1 METRKV
7 LFYFVNREK
16 MSIFAGDF
24 QTLLKTILKTVYIMS
39 NNIYLKK
46 GLDLPICGTAAQNTK
61 KVITPD
67 VVAVKPTDFR
77 GLVPR
82 LLVREGDKVLAGTPV
97 LADKM
102 SQNILFA
109 SPVSGTVAEVVRGE
123 KRKLLE
129 VRIKADEKQEYV
141 DFGVKKV
148 SEMTAAQIKDALLE
162 AGLWP
167 AITQRPYGIIA
178 NPAIKPKA
186 IFVSS
191 FSTAPLAANPEY
203 ALRED
208 LEHIQTAIN
217 ALGKLTDG
225 GVHFSLNSENYS
237 GTPFHKVEN
246 VIQHT
251 FTGKHPA
258 GNVGVQ
264 IHHISPIRKG
274 ETVWTVSLLMLAA
287 IGKLFNTGKY
297 DVRRKIA
304 VTGPKA
310 INPAYV
316 EGYPGIAIKDVKEFY
331 DASEDLRYVSGDV
344 LTGTNVGA
352 DGFLGFF
359 DNQITILEEGD
370 KYELLGW
377 AKPCRPKLF
386 SASRTYFSWLT
397 PKKRYDMD
405 TNLHGGPRA
414 FVVNDVYS
422 KVLPMELYPVH
433 LLKACLAN
441 NIDDMEKF
449 GIYEVLEEDLAL
461 CEYVCPSKIYIQQ
474 IITDGIALMLK
485 EMC

>member
-1 METRKV
+1 MYLRGRKR
-7 LFYFVNREK
+7 N
-16 MSIFAGDF
+16 
-24 QTLLKTILKTVYIMS
+24 ILKNHSIMS

-46 GLDLPICGTAAQNTK
+46 GLDLPINGEAAQNTK

-77 GLVPR
+77 GLVPK

-129 VRIKADEKQEYV
+129 VRIKADAQQEYV
-141 DFGVKKV
+141 DYGVKKV
-148 SEMTAAQIKDALLE
+148 ADMSAEQIKAALLE
-162 AGLWP
+162 SGLWP
-167 AITQRPYGIIA
+167 ALIQRPYGIIA
-178 NPAIKPKA
+178 NPEVKPKA
-186 IFVSS
+186 IFVSA
-191 FSTAPLAANPEY
+191 FTTAPLAANPEF
-203 ALRED
+203 ALGAD
-208 LEHIQTAIN
+208 LKHIQTAID
-217 ALGKLTDG
+217 ALNKLTDG
-225 GVHFSLNSENYS
+225 GVHLSLNAENCS
-237 GTPFHKVEN
+237 GTPFHKLEN

-251 FTGKHPA
+251 FSGKHPA

-264 IHHISPIRKG
+264 IHHISPIQKG

-297 DVRRKIA
+297 DVRRKVA
-304 VTGPKA
+304 VTGPKV
-310 INPAYV
+310 NGPAYV
-316 EGYPGIAIKDVKEFY
+316 DAYPGIAMKDLQDFFN
-331 DASEDLRYVSGDV
+331 AAEDLRFVSGDV

-352 DGFLGFF
+352 DGYLGFF
-359 DNQITILEEGD
+359 DNQVTILEEGN

-377 AKPCRPKLF
+377 AKPVRSSQF
-386 SASRTYFSWLT
+386 SASHTYFSWLT
-397 PKKRYDMD
+397 PNKKYDMD

-414 FVVNDVYS
+414 FVVNDTYS
-422 KVLPMELYPVH
+422 KVLPMDIYPVY

-441 NIDDMEKF
+441 DIDKMEKF
-449 GIYEVLEEDLAL
+449 GIYEVIEEDLAL

>member
-1 METRKV
+1 
-7 LFYFVNREK
+7 
-16 MSIFAGDF
+16 
-24 QTLLKTILKTVYIMS
+24 MS

-46 GLDLPICGTAAQNTK
+46 GLDLPINGTAAQNTK
-61 KVITPD
+61 KVIVPD
-67 VVAVKPTDFR
+67 VVSVKPTDFR
-77 GLVPR
+77 GLVPK

-129 VRIKADEKQEYV
+129 VRIKADTAQEYV
-141 DFGVKKV
+141 DFGTRKV
-148 SEMTAAQIKDALLE
+148 AEMTAEQVRTALLE
-162 AGLWP
+162 SGLWP
-167 AITQRPYGIIA
+167 AINQRPYGIIA
-178 NPAIKPKA
+178 NPEIKPKA
-186 IFVSS
+186 IFVSA
-191 FSTAPLAANPEY
+191 FSTAPLAADPEF
-203 ALRED
+203 ALGAD
-208 LEHIQTAIN
+208 FEHIQTGVN
-217 ALGKLTDG
+217 ALTKLTDG
-225 GVHFSLNSENYS
+225 GVHLSLNAENYS
-237 GTPFHKVEN
+237 GTPFHKLEN
-246 VIQHT
+246 AIIHT
-251 FTGKHPA
+251 FSGKHPA

-264 IHHISPIRKG
+264 IHHISPIQKG

-304 VTGPKA
+304 ITGPKA
-310 INPAYV
+310 VNPSYV
-316 EGYPGIAIKDVKEFY
+316 EGYPGISIKDIKEFY
-331 DASEDLRYVSGDV
+331 NSDDNLRFISGDV
-344 LTGTNVGA
+344 LTGTNIGA
-352 DGFLGFF
+352 EGFLGFF

-377 AKPCRPKLF
+377 AKPFRTKLF

-397 PKKRYDMD
+397 PNKKYDMD

-414 FVVNDVYS
+414 FVVNDTYG
-422 KVLPMELYPVH
+422 KVLPMDIYPVY

-441 NIDDMEKF
+441 DIDKMEKF

>member
-1 METRKV
+1 
-7 LFYFVNREK
+7 
-16 MSIFAGDF
+16 
-24 QTLLKTILKTVYIMS
+24 MS

-46 GLDLPICGTAAQNTK
+46 GLDLPINGAAAQSTK
-61 KVITPD
+61 KVIVPD

-77 GLVPR
+77 GLVPK

-129 VRIKADEKQEYV
+129 VRIKADAQQEYV

-148 SEMTAAQIKDALLE
+148 AEMTAEQVKASLLE

-178 NPAIKPKA
+178 NPEVKPKA
-186 IFVSS
+186 IFVSA
-191 FSTAPLAANPEY
+191 FATAPLAADPEF
-203 ALRED
+203 ALAAD
-208 LEHIQTAIN
+208 LEHIQTAVK
-217 ALGKLTDG
+217 ALAKLTDG
-225 GVHFSLNSENYS
+225 GVHVSVNSASSAFAKLE
-237 GTPFHKVEN
+237 GAT
-246 VIQHT
+246 IHT
-251 FTGKHPA
+251 FEGKHPA

-264 IHHISPIRKG
+264 IHHIAPIQKG
-274 ETVWTVSLLMLAA
+274 ETVWTVSLVMLAA

-304 VTGPKA
+304 VTGPKVEG
-310 INPAYV
+310 PAYV
-316 EGYPGIAIKDVKEFY
+316 EGYPGIAIKDLKDFY
-331 DASEDLRYVSGDV
+331 NAAEELRYVSGDV

-352 DGFLGFF
+352 EGFLGFF
-359 DNQITILEEGD
+359 DNQVTILEEGN

-377 AKPCRPKLF
+377 AKPVRCSQF

-397 PKKRYDMD
+397 PNKKYDMD

-414 FVVNDVYS
+414 FVVNDVYG
-422 KVLPMELYPVH
+422 KVLPMDIYPVY

-441 NIDDMEKF
+441 DIDKMEKF

>member
-1 METRKV
+1 
-7 LFYFVNREK
+7 
-16 MSIFAGDF
+16 
-24 QTLLKTILKTVYIMS
+24 MS

-46 GLDLPICGTAAQNTK
+46 GLDLPINGAAAQSTK
-61 KVITPD
+61 KVIVPD

-77 GLVPR
+77 GLVPK

-109 SPVSGTVAEVVRGE
+109 SPVSGVVAEVVRGE

-129 VRIKADEKQEYV
+129 VRIKADANQEYV

-148 SEMTAAQIKDALLE
+148 AGLTAEQIKEALLE
-162 AGLWP
+162 SGLWP
-167 AITQRPYGIIA
+167 ALTQRPYGIIA
-178 NPAIKPKA
+178 NPETKPKA
-186 IFVSS
+186 IFVSA
-191 FSTAPLAANPEY
+191 FSTAPLAANLEY
-203 ALRED
+203 ALND
-208 LEHIQTAIN
+208 QLAHMQTAID
-217 ALGKLTDG
+217 ALAKMAGCKVHVCLNEANGTATQFGKLK
-225 GVHFSLNSENYS
+225 N
-237 GTPFHKVEN
+237 VEL
-246 VIQHT
+246 HT
-251 FTGKHPA
+251 VAGKHPA

-264 IHHISPIRKG
+264 IHHISPIQKG
-274 ETVWTVSLLMLAA
+274 ELVWTVSPVMLVA
-287 IGKLFNTGKY
+287 IGKLFNTGRY
-297 DVRRKIA
+297 DVKRKVA

-310 INPAYV
+310 VSPSYV
-316 EGYPGIAIKDVKEFY
+316 DVYPGVAIKDLKEFY
-331 DASEDLRYVSGDV
+331 NASENLRFISGDV
-344 LTGTNVGA
+344 LSGTNVGA
-352 DGFLGFF
+352 DGYLGFF

-377 AKPCRPKLF
+377 AKPFRCKLF
-386 SASRTYFSWLT
+386 SASRTYFSWLN
-397 PKKRYDMD
+397 PKKTYDMD

-441 NIDDMEKF
+441 DIDKMEKF
-449 GIYEVLEEDLAL
+449 GIYEVVEEDFAL

-474 IITDGIALMLK
+474 IISDGIALMLK

>member
-1 METRKV
+1 
-7 LFYFVNREK
+7 
-16 MSIFAGDF
+16 
-24 QTLLKTILKTVYIMS
+24 MS
-39 NNIYLKK
+39 NIIYLKK
-46 GLDLPICGTAAQNTK
+46 GLNLPISGEAAQNTK
-61 KVITPD
+61 KVLVPD
-67 VVAVKPTDFR
+67 VVAIKPTDFR
-77 GLVPR
+77 GLVPK
-82 LLVREGDKVLAGTPV
+82 LLVREGDKVLAGTPI

-109 SPVSGTVAEVVRGE
+109 APVSGTVAEVVRGE

-129 VRIKADEKQEYV
+129 VRIKADAEQEFV

-148 SEMTAAQIKDALLE
+148 AELSAEQVKEALLA

-167 AITQRPYGIIA
+167 AINQRPYGIIA
-178 NPAIKPKA
+178 NPEVKPKA
-186 IFVSS
+186 IFVSA
-191 FSTAPLAANPEY
+191 FSTAPLAANAEY
-203 ALRED
+203 ALAED
-208 LEHIQTAIN
+208 IEHIQTAID

-225 GVHFSLNSENYS
+225 GVHLSLNSENYS
-237 GTPFHKVEN
+237 GTPFHKLNN

-264 IHHISPIRKG
+264 ISNISPIRKG

-297 DVRRKIA
+297 DLRRKIA

-316 EGYPGIAIKDVKEFY
+316 EGYPGIAIKDVAEFY
-331 DASEDLRYVSGDV
+331 NASENLRFISGDV
-344 LTGTNVGA
+344 LSGTNIGA
-352 DGFLGFF
+352 EGFLGFF
-359 DNQITILEEGD
+359 DNQISILEEGD

-377 AKPCRPKLF
+377 AKPFRCKLF
-386 SASRTYFSWLT
+386 STSRTYFSWLT
-397 PKKRYDMD
+397 PKKKYDMD

-414 FVVNDVYS
+414 FVLNDVYS
-422 KVLPMELYPVH
+422 KVLPMDIFPVH
-433 LLKACLAN
+433 LLKACLAGD
-441 NIDDMEKF
+441 IDNMEKF

-461 CEYVCPSKIYIQQ
+461 CEYVDPSKIYIQQ

>member
-1 METRKV
+1 
-7 LFYFVNREK
+7 
-16 MSIFAGDF
+16 
-24 QTLLKTILKTVYIMS
+24 MS

-46 GLDLPICGTAAQNTK
+46 GLDLPINGAAAQNTK
-61 KVITPD
+61 KVIVPD

-77 GLVPR
+77 GLVPK

-129 VRIKADEKQEYV
+129 VRIKADADQEYV

-148 SEMTAAQIKDALLE
+148 AEMSAEQIKEALLA

-167 AITQRPYGIIA
+167 ALVQRPYGITA
-178 NPAIKPKA
+178 NPEVKPKA
-186 IFVSS
+186 IFVSA
-191 FSTAPLAANPEY
+191 FSTAPLAADTEY
-203 ALRED
+203 VLRDEF
-208 LEHIQTAIN
+208 EHIQTAVN

-225 GVHFSLNSENYS
+225 GVHLSLNSQNYS
-237 GTPFHKVEN
+237 GTPFHKIEN

-310 INPAYV
+310 VSPAYV
-316 EGYPGIAIKDVKEFY
+316 EGYPGIAIKDLAEFY
-331 DASEDLRYVSGDV
+331 NASENLRYVSGDV
-344 LTGTNVGA
+344 LTGSNVGQN
-352 DGFLGFF
+352 GFLGFY
-359 DNQITILEEGD
+359 DNQVTILEEGD
-370 KYELLGW
+370 KYELFGW
-377 AKPCRPKLF
+377 AKPVRCSQF

-397 PKKRYDMD
+397 PNKKYDMD

-414 FVVNDVYS
+414 FVMNKTYS
-422 KVLPMELYPVH
+422 DVLPMDLYPVH
-433 LLKACLAN
+433 LAKACLAN
-441 NIDDMEKF
+441 DIDGMEKF

>member
-1 METRKV
+1 
-7 LFYFVNREK
+7 
-16 MSIFAGDF
+16 
-24 QTLLKTILKTVYIMS
+24 MS

-46 GLDLPICGTAAQNTK
+46 GLDLPINGTAAQNTK
-61 KVITPD
+61 KVIVPD

-77 GLVPR
+77 GLVPK

-129 VRIKADEKQEYV
+129 VRIKADANQEYV

-148 SEMTAAQIKDALLE
+148 SALSAEQIKESLLA

-167 AITQRPYGIIA
+167 ALTQRPYGIIA
-178 NPAIKPKA
+178 NPETKPKA
-186 IFVSS
+186 IFVSA
-191 FSTAPLAANPEY
+191 FSTAPLAANTEY
-203 ALRED
+203 ALND
-208 LEHIQTAIN
+208 QIAHVQTAVD
-217 ALGKLTDG
+217 ALGKLAG
-225 GVHFSLNSENYS
+225 CKVHVCVNAANASA
-237 GTPFHKVEN
+237 TPFGKLQN
-246 VIQHT
+246 VVLHT
-251 FTGKHPA
+251 VSGKHPA

-264 IHHISPIRKG
+264 IHHISPVQKG
-274 ETVWTVSLLMLAA
+274 EIVWTVSPVMLAA

-316 EGYPGIAIKDVKEFY
+316 EGYPGISMKDVKDFY
-331 DASEDLRYVSGDV
+331 NEGENLRFISGDV
-344 LTGTNVGA
+344 LTGNSVGA
-352 DGFLGFF
+352 EGFLGFF
-359 DNQITILEEGD
+359 DNQITLLEEGD

-397 PKKRYDMD
+397 PNKKYDMD

-414 FVVNDVYS
+414 FVMNDLYS
-422 KVLPMELYPVH
+422 KVFPMELYPVY

-441 NIDDMEKF
+441 DIDKMEKF

>member
-1 METRKV
+1 
-7 LFYFVNREK
+7 
-16 MSIFAGDF
+16 
-24 QTLLKTILKTVYIMS
+24 MS

-46 GLDLPICGTAAQNTK
+46 GLDLPINGTATQNTK
-61 KVITPD
+61 KVIVPD

-77 GLVPR
+77 SLVPK

-102 SQNILFA
+102 SQNILFT

-148 SEMTAAQIKDALLE
+148 ADMTAEQIKEALLA

-167 AITQRPYGIIA
+167 ALTQRPYGIIA
-178 NPAIKPKA
+178 NPEVKPKA
-186 IFVSS
+186 IFVSA
-191 FSTAPLAANPEY
+191 FSTAPLAASPEY
-203 ALRED
+203 ALRDD

-225 GVHFSLNSENYS
+225 GVHFSLNSANYS

-251 FTGKHPA
+251 FEGKHPA

-316 EGYPGIAIKDVKEFY
+316 EGYPGIAIKDVAEFY
-331 DASEDLRYVSGDV
+331 NASENLRFVSGDV

-352 DGFLGFF
+352 NGYLGFF

-377 AKPCRPKLF
+377 AKPVRCKLF

-397 PKKRYDMD
+397 PNKKYDMD

-414 FVVNDVYS
+414 FVVNDVYG
-422 KVLPMELYPVH
+422 KVLPMNLFPVH

-441 NIDDMEKF
+441 DIDGMEKF

-461 CEYVCPSKIYIQQ
+461 CEYVDPSKIYIQQ

>member
-1 METRKV
+1 
-7 LFYFVNREK
+7 
-16 MSIFAGDF
+16 
-24 QTLLKTILKTVYIMS
+24 MS

-46 GLDLPICGTAAQNTK
+46 GLDLPINGTAAQNTK
-61 KVITPD
+61 KVIVPD

-77 GLVPR
+77 SLVPK

-129 VRIKADEKQEYV
+129 VRIKADAEQEYV
-141 DFGVKKV
+141 DYGVKKV
-148 SEMTAAQIKDALLE
+148 ADMTAEQIKEALLA

-167 AITQRPYGIIA
+167 ALTQRPYGIIA
-178 NPAIKPKA
+178 NPEVKPKA
-186 IFVSS
+186 IFVSA
-191 FSTAPLAANPEY
+191 FSTAPLAASPEY
-203 ALRED
+203 ALRD
-208 LEHIQTAIN
+208 DFEHIQTAIN

-225 GVHFSLNSENYS
+225 GVHFSLNSANYA
-237 GTPFHKVEN
+237 GTPFHKIEN

-316 EGYPGIAIKDVKEFY
+316 EGYPGIAIKDVAEFY
-331 DASEDLRYVSGDV
+331 NASENLRFVSGDV

-352 DGFLGFF
+352 DGYLGFF

-377 AKPCRPKLF
+377 AKPVRCKLF

-397 PKKRYDMD
+397 PKKKYDMY

-414 FVVNDVYS
+414 FVLNDVYT
-422 KVLPMELYPVH
+422 KVLPMDLYPVH

-461 CEYVCPSKIYIQQ
+461 CEYVDPSKIYIQQ

>member
-1 METRKV
+1 
-7 LFYFVNREK
+7 
-16 MSIFAGDF
+16 
-24 QTLLKTILKTVYIMS
+24 MS

-46 GLDLPICGTAAQNTK
+46 GLDLPISGVAAQTTK
-61 KVITPD
+61 KVIVPD

-77 GLVPR
+77 GLVPK

-102 SQNILFA
+102 SQNVLFA

-141 DFGVKKV
+141 DYGVKKV
-148 SEMTAAQIKDALLE
+148 SEMTAEQIKEAILA

-167 AITQRPYGIIA
+167 AIQQRPYGIIA
-178 NPAIKPKA
+178 NPETKPKA
-186 IFVSS
+186 IFVSA
-191 FSTAPLAANPEY
+191 FSTAPLAASPEY

-208 LEHIQTAIN
+208 LEHIQTAVN

-310 INPAYV
+310 ENPAYV
-316 EGYPGIAIKDVKEFY
+316 EGYPGIAMKDVKEFY
-331 DASEDLRYVSGDV
+331 ASAENLRFVSGDV

-359 DNQITILEEGD
+359 DNQITLLEEGN

-377 AKPCRPKLF
+377 AKPFRPALF
-386 SASRTYFSWLT
+386 STSKTYFSWLT
-397 PKKRYDMD
+397 PKKKYDMD

-414 FVVNDVYS
+414 FVLNDVYS
-422 KVLPMELYPVH
+422 KVLPMDLYPVY

-441 NIDDMEKF
+441 DIDKMEKF

>member
-1 METRKV
+1 
-7 LFYFVNREK
+7 
-16 MSIFAGDF
+16 
-24 QTLLKTILKTVYIMS
+24 MS

-46 GLDLPICGTAAQNTK
+46 GLDLPISGVATQNTK
-61 KVITPD
+61 KVIVPD

-77 GLVPR
+77 SLVPK

-109 SPVSGTVAEVVRGE
+109 SPVSGTVTEVVRGE

-129 VRIKADEKQEYV
+129 VRIKADAEQEYV
-141 DFGVKKV
+141 DYGVKKV
-148 SEMTAAQIKDALLE
+148 ADMTAEQIKEALLA

-167 AITQRPYGIIA
+167 ALTQRPYGIIA
-178 NPAIKPKA
+178 NPEVKPKA
-186 IFVSS
+186 IFVSA
-191 FSTAPLAANPEY
+191 FSTAPLAASPEY
-203 ALRED
+203 ALRDEI
-208 LEHIQTAIN
+208 EHIQTAIN

-225 GVHFSLNSENYS
+225 GVHFSLNSANYS
-237 GTPFHKVEN
+237 GTPFHKIEN
-246 VIQHT
+246 VIPHT

-310 INPAYV
+310 INPSYV
-316 EGYPGIAIKDVKEFY
+316 EGYPGIAIKDIAEY
-331 DASEDLRYVSGDV
+331 YNASENLRFVSGDV

-352 DGFLGFF
+352 NGYLGFF

-377 AKPCRPKLF
+377 AKPVRCKLF

-397 PKKRYDMD
+397 PNKKYDMD

-414 FVVNDVYS
+414 FVVNDVYG
-422 KVLPMELYPVH
+422 KVLPMNLFPVH

-441 NIDDMEKF
+441 DIDGMEKF

-461 CEYVCPSKIYIQQ
+461 CEYVDPSKIYIQQ

>member
-1 METRKV
+1 
-7 LFYFVNREK
+7 
-16 MSIFAGDF
+16 
-24 QTLLKTILKTVYIMS
+24 MS

-46 GLDLPICGTAAQNTK
+46 GLDLPINGTAAQNTK
-61 KVITPD
+61 KVIVPD

-77 GLVPR
+77 GLVPK

-129 VRIKADEKQEYV
+129 VRIKADANQEYV

-148 SEMTAAQIKDALLE
+148 SALSAEQIKESLLA

-167 AITQRPYGIIA
+167 ALTQRPYGIIA
-178 NPAIKPKA
+178 NPETKPKA
-186 IFVSS
+186 IFVSA
-191 FSTAPLAANPEY
+191 FSTAPIAANTEY
-203 ALRED
+203 ALND
-208 LEHIQTAIN
+208 QIAHVQTAVD
-217 ALGKLTDG
+217 ALGKLAG
-225 GVHFSLNSENYS
+225 CKVHVCVNAANASA
-237 GTPFHKVEN
+237 TPFGKLQN
-246 VIQHT
+246 VVLHT
-251 FTGKHPA
+251 VSGKHPA

-264 IHHISPIRKG
+264 IHHISPVQKG
-274 ETVWTVSLLMLAA
+274 EIVWTVSPVMLAA

-316 EGYPGIAIKDVKEFY
+316 EGYPGISMKDVKDFY
-331 DASEDLRYVSGDV
+331 NEGENLRFISGDV
-344 LTGTNVGA
+344 LTGNSVGA
-352 DGFLGFF
+352 EGFLGFF
-359 DNQITILEEGD
+359 DNQITLLEEGD

-397 PKKRYDMD
+397 PNKKYDMD

-414 FVVNDVYS
+414 FVMNDLYS
-422 KVLPMELYPVH
+422 KVFPMELYPVY

-441 NIDDMEKF
+441 DIDKMEKF

>member
-1 METRKV
+1 
-7 LFYFVNREK
+7 
-16 MSIFAGDF
+16 
-24 QTLLKTILKTVYIMS
+24 MS

-46 GLDLPICGTAAQNTK
+46 GLDLPINGTATQNTK
-61 KVITPD
+61 KVIVPD
-67 VVAVKPTDFR
+67 VVSVKPTDFR
-77 GLVPR
+77 SLVPK

-129 VRIKADEKQEYV
+129 VRIKADAEQEYV
-141 DFGVKKV
+141 DYGVKKV
-148 SEMTAAQIKDALLE
+148 ADMTAEQIKEALLA

-167 AITQRPYGIIA
+167 ALTQRPYGIIA
-178 NPAIKPKA
+178 NPEVKPKA
-186 IFVSS
+186 IFVSA
-191 FSTAPLAANPEY
+191 FSTAPLAASPEY
-203 ALRED
+203 ALRD
-208 LEHIQTAIN
+208 DFEHIQTAIN

-225 GVHFSLNSENYS
+225 GVHFSLNSANYA
-237 GTPFHKVEN
+237 GTPFHKIEN

-316 EGYPGIAIKDVKEFY
+316 EGYPGIAIKDVAEFY
-331 DASEDLRYVSGDV
+331 NASENLRFVSGDV

-377 AKPCRPKLF
+377 AKPVRCKLF

-397 PKKRYDMD
+397 PKKKYDMD

-414 FVVNDVYS
+414 FVLNDVYT
-422 KVLPMELYPVH
+422 KVLPMDLYPVH

-461 CEYVCPSKIYIQQ
+461 CEYVDPSKIYIQQ

>member
-1 METRKV
+1 
-7 LFYFVNREK
+7 
-16 MSIFAGDF
+16 
-24 QTLLKTILKTVYIMS
+24 MS

-46 GLDLPICGTAAQNTK
+46 GLDLPISGVAAQNTK
-61 KVITPD
+61 KVIVPD

-77 GLVPR
+77 GLVPK

-102 SQNILFA
+102 SQNILFT

-129 VRIKADEKQEYV
+129 VRIKADAEQEYV

-148 SEMTAAQIKDALLE
+148 EEMTATQIKEAIMK

-167 AITQRPYGIIA
+167 AVTQRPYGIIA
-178 NPAIKPKA
+178 NPETKPKA
-186 IFVSS
+186 IFVSA

-203 ALRED
+203 ALGAEI
-208 LEHIQTAIN
+208 EHIQTAVN

-225 GVHFSLNSENYS
+225 GVHFSLNSETYS

-251 FTGKHPA
+251 FSGKHPA

-310 INPAYV
+310 VNPAYV
-316 EGYPGIAIKDVKEFY
+316 DGYPGISMKDIKEFY
-331 DASEDLRYVSGDV
+331 ETPENLRFISGDV
-344 LTGTNVGA
+344 LTGTNIGA
-352 DGFLGFF
+352 EGYLGFF
-359 DNQITILEEGD
+359 DNQVTILEEGN

-377 AKPCRPKLF
+377 AKPFRPGQF
-386 SASRTYFSWLT
+386 SSSRTYFSWLT
-397 PKKRYDMD
+397 PKKKYDMD

-414 FVVNDVYS
+414 FVLNDVYS
-422 KVLPMELYPVH
+422 KVLPMELYPVY

-441 NIDDMEKF
+441 DIDKMEKF
-449 GIYEVLEEDLAL
+449 GIYEVLEEDFAL
-461 CEYVCPSKIYIQQ
+461 CEYVCPSKIDIQQ

>member
-1 METRKV
+1 
-7 LFYFVNREK
+7 
-16 MSIFAGDF
+16 
-24 QTLLKTILKTVYIMS
+24 MS

-46 GLDLPICGTAAQNTK
+46 GLNLPICGVAAQNTK
-61 KVITPD
+61 KVIVPD

-77 GLVPR
+77 GLVPK

-102 SQNILFA
+102 SQNILFT

-129 VRIKADEKQEYV
+129 VRIKADAEQEYV

-148 SEMTAAQIKDALLE
+148 AEMTAEQIKEALLK

-178 NPAIKPKA
+178 NPESKPKA
-186 IFVSS
+186 IFVSA

-203 ALRED
+203 AFRED
-208 LEHIQTAIN
+208 VEHIQTAIN

-225 GVHFSLNSENYS
+225 GVHFSLNSDTYS
-237 GTPFHKVEN
+237 STPFHKVEN

-251 FTGKHPA
+251 FSGKHPA

-316 EGYPGIAIKDVKEFY
+316 AGYPGISMKDIKDFY
-331 DASEDLRYVSGDV
+331 DASENLRYVSGDV
-344 LTGTNVGA
+344 LTGTNVGK

-359 DNQITILEEGD
+359 DNQVTILEEGD

-377 AKPCRPKLF
+377 AKPFRTSLF

-397 PKKRYDMD
+397 PNKKYDMD

-414 FVVNDVYS
+414 FVVNDVYG
-422 KVLPMELYPVH
+422 KVLPMDLYPVY

-441 NIDDMEKF
+441 DIDKMEKF

>member
-1 METRKV
+1 
-7 LFYFVNREK
+7 
-16 MSIFAGDF
+16 
-24 QTLLKTILKTVYIMS
+24 MS

-46 GLDLPICGTAAQNTK
+46 GLDLPINGAAAQNTK
-61 KVITPD
+61 KVIVPD
-67 VVAVKPTDFR
+67 VVSVKPTDFR
-77 GLVPR
+77 SLVPK

-129 VRIKADEKQEYV
+129 VRIKADAEQEYV
-141 DFGVKKV
+141 DYGVKKV
-148 SEMTAAQIKDALLE
+148 EDMTAEQIKEALLA

-167 AITQRPYGIIA
+167 ALTQRPYGIIA
-178 NPAIKPKA
+178 NPEVKPKA
-186 IFVSS
+186 IFVSA
-191 FSTAPLAANPEY
+191 FSTAPLAASPEY

-225 GVHFSLNSENYS
+225 GVHFSLNSANYS
-237 GTPFHKVEN
+237 GTPFHKIEN
-246 VIQHT
+246 VIPHT

-316 EGYPGIAIKDVKEFY
+316 EGYPGIAIKDVAEFY
-331 DASEDLRYVSGDV
+331 NASENLRFVSGDV

-352 DGFLGFF
+352 NGYLGFF

-377 AKPCRPKLF
+377 AKPVRCKLF

-397 PKKRYDMD
+397 PNKKYDMD

-414 FVVNDVYS
+414 FVVNDVYG
-422 KVLPMELYPVH
+422 KVLPMDLFPVH

-441 NIDDMEKF
+441 DIDGMEKF

-461 CEYVCPSKIYIQQ
+461 CEYVDPSKIYIQQ

>member
-1 METRKV
+1 
-7 LFYFVNREK
+7 
-16 MSIFAGDF
+16 
-24 QTLLKTILKTVYIMS
+24 MS

-46 GLDLPICGTAAQNTK
+46 GLDLPINGTATQNTK
-61 KVITPD
+61 KVIVPD
-67 VVAVKPTDFR
+67 VVSVKPTDFR
-77 GLVPR
+77 SLVPK

-102 SQNILFA
+102 SQNILFT

-129 VRIKADEKQEYV
+129 VRIKADAEQEYV
-141 DFGVKKV
+141 DYGVKNV
-148 SEMTAAQIKDALLE
+148 ADMTAEQIKEALLA

-167 AITQRPYGIIA
+167 ALTQRPYGIIA
-178 NPAIKPKA
+178 YPEVKPKA
-186 IFVSS
+186 IFVSA
-191 FSTAPLAANPEY
+191 FSTAPLAASPEY
-203 ALRED
+203 ALRD
-208 LEHIQTAIN
+208 DFEHIQTAIN

-225 GVHFSLNSENYS
+225 GVHFSLNSANYA
-237 GTPFHKVEN
+237 GTPFHKIEN

-264 IHHISPIRKG
+264 IHHISPVRKG

-316 EGYPGIAIKDVKEFY
+316 EGYPGIAIKDVAEFY
-331 DASEDLRYVSGDV
+331 NASENLRFVSGDV

-352 DGFLGFF
+352 DGYLGFF

-377 AKPCRPKLF
+377 AKPVRCKLF

-397 PKKRYDMD
+397 PKKKYDMD

-414 FVVNDVYS
+414 FVLNDVYT
-422 KVLPMELYPVH
+422 KVLPMDLYPVH

-449 GIYEVLEEDLAL
+449 GIYEVLEEDFAL

>member
-1 METRKV
+1 
-7 LFYFVNREK
+7 
-16 MSIFAGDF
+16 
-24 QTLLKTILKTVYIMS
+24 MS

-46 GLDLPICGTAAQNTK
+46 GLDLPISGVAAQTTK
-61 KVITPD
+61 KVIVPD

-77 GLVPR
+77 GLVPK

-129 VRIKADEKQEYV
+129 VRIKADETQEYV

-148 SEMTAAQIKDALLE
+148 EEMTAEQIKAALLE

-167 AITQRPYGIIA
+167 AITQRPYGIVA
-178 NPAIKPKA
+178 NPEVKPKA
-186 IFVSS
+186 IFVSA
-191 FSTAPLAANPEY
+191 FSTAPLAANAEY
-203 ALRED
+203 ALGAEV
-208 LEHIQTAIN
+208 EHIQTAIN

-225 GVHFSLNSENYS
+225 GVHLSLNSENYS
-237 GTPFHKVEN
+237 GTPFHKLEN

-310 INPAYV
+310 ENPAYV
-316 EGYPGIAIKDVKEFY
+316 EGYPGISMKELKDFY
-331 DASEDLRYVSGDV
+331 ASAENLRFVSGDV

-352 DGFLGFF
+352 EGFLGFA
-359 DNQITILEEGD
+359 DNQVTILEEGN
-370 KYELLGW
+370 KYELFGW
-377 AKPCRPKLF
+377 AKPFRTSQF

-397 PKKRYDMD
+397 PNKKYDMD

-414 FVVNDVYS
+414 FVVNDTYS

-441 NIDDMEKF
+441 DIDKMEKF
-449 GIYEVLEEDLAL
+449 GIYEVIEEDFAL

>member
-1 METRKV
+1 MK
-7 LFYFVNREK
+7 F
-16 MSIFAGDF
+16 
-24 QTLLKTILKTVYIMS
+24 ILKTVYIMS

-46 GLDLPICGTAAQNTK
+46 GLDLPINGVATQNTK
-61 KVITPD
+61 KVIVPD

-77 GLVPR
+77 SLVPK

-109 SPVSGTVAEVVRGE
+109 SPVSGTVTEVVRGE

-129 VRIKADEKQEYV
+129 VRIKADAEQEYV
-141 DFGVKKV
+141 DYGVKKV
-148 SEMTAAQIKDALLE
+148 ADMTAEQIKEALLA

-167 AITQRPYGIIA
+167 ALTQRPYGIIA
-178 NPAIKPKA
+178 NPEVKPKA
-186 IFVSS
+186 IFVSA
-191 FSTAPLAANPEY
+191 FSTAPLAASPEY
-203 ALRED
+203 ALRDD

-225 GVHFSLNSENYS
+225 GVHFSLNSANYS
-237 GTPFHKVEN
+237 GTPFHRIEN
-246 VIQHT
+246 VIPHT

-310 INPAYV
+310 INPAYI
-316 EGYPGIAIKDVKEFY
+316 EGYPGIAIKDVAEFY
-331 DASEDLRYVSGDV
+331 NASENLRFVSGDV

-352 DGFLGFF
+352 DGYLGFF

-377 AKPCRPKLF
+377 AKPVRCKLF

-397 PKKRYDMD
+397 PNKKYDMD

-414 FVVNDVYS
+414 FVVNDVYG
-422 KVLPMELYPVH
+422 KVLPMNLFPVH

-441 NIDDMEKF
+441 DIDGMEKF

-461 CEYVCPSKIYIQQ
+461 CEYVDPSKIYIQQ

>member
-1 METRKV
+1 
-7 LFYFVNREK
+7 
-16 MSIFAGDF
+16 
-24 QTLLKTILKTVYIMS
+24 MS

-46 GLDLPICGTAAQNTK
+46 GLDLPINGAAAQNTK
-61 KVITPD
+61 KVIVPD
-67 VVAVKPTDFR
+67 VVSVKPTDFR
-77 GLVPR
+77 SLVPK

-129 VRIKADEKQEYV
+129 VRIKADAEQEYV
-141 DFGVKKV
+141 DYGVKNV
-148 SEMTAAQIKDALLE
+148 ADMTAEQIKEALLA

-167 AITQRPYGIIA
+167 ALTQRPYGIIA
-178 NPAIKPKA
+178 NPEVKPKA
-186 IFVSS
+186 IFVSA
-191 FSTAPLAANPEY
+191 FSTAPLAASPEY
-203 ALRED
+203 ALRD
-208 LEHIQTAIN
+208 DFEHIQTAIN

-225 GVHFSLNSENYS
+225 GVHFSLNSANYA
-237 GTPFHKVEN
+237 GTPFHKIEN

-316 EGYPGIAIKDVKEFY
+316 EGYPGIAIKDVAEFY
-331 DASEDLRYVSGDV
+331 NASENLRFVSGDV

-352 DGFLGFF
+352 DGYLGFF

-377 AKPCRPKLF
+377 AKPVRCKLF

-397 PKKRYDMD
+397 PKKKYDMD

-414 FVVNDVYS
+414 FVVNDVYG
-422 KVLPMELYPVH
+422 KVLPMNLYPVH

-449 GIYEVLEEDLAL
+449 GIYEVLEEDFAL
-461 CEYVCPSKIYIQQ
+461 CEYVDPSKIYIQQ